1 MAGLQQERDTSGETY
16 SSGVG
21 AKSRIVFPVGFTLA
35 ALTASAATFAS
46 ISGVG
51 PLTPASPQMLALLGG
66 NLVLIAAL
74 ASVLVL
80 RLSRI
85 LRDRRNQR
93 AGAKLHARFATLF
106 SLAAALP
113 AIIVA
118 AFLGVI
124 LNRGVEAWFSDQVR
138 TVVDNSVG
146 VARSYV
152 REAAENLR
160 SEVLAMSADLNNA
173 APMLTG
179 DPKGYHEY
187 LTQQAIYRSF
197 AAAYVVDHKGAI
209 LAKAESPR
217 APPFE
222 SPDKQAMKDADQGD
236 VALTMIE
243 KADLIRAIYP
253 LQRYQGAYL
262 YVARYADAG
271 ILETLRRSEASVVAY
286 RQAEEQRGR
295 LQLQFFLSYLEI
307 ALLVLL
313 GSTWLGI
320 SAATGIAAPIGRL
333 AEAAERVSKGD
344 LSSRVD
350 PGAADDEVADLA
362 GAFNRM
368 TSELDAKQHDLLSAR
383 EEAEAR
389 SRFIETVLSGV
400 TAGVL
405 SVDSKGRITAANR
418 SAAQLLG
425 AAEGSM
431 PGQMIG
437 DVSPELAKFLFS
449 ALPRDGEAT
458 QGPVE
463 LAQGSQLITLDVRVA
478 RIPDSAYYVLTF
490 DDVTRLV
497 AAQRQS
503 VWKDVARRIAHEIKN
518 PLTPIQL
525 SAERLRR
532 KYLGE
537 ITSDRETFEQCTDT
551 IVRQVKDIGRMVD
564 EFSAYSRTPEPRIAP
579 ADIGE
584 VVRSAAF
591 SERLRHPDIK
601 LDIALPE
608 TPIVA
613 ECDDRLIAQAVV
625 NLLKNAAESIE
636 TRRARDGEPKEGRIL
651 LKVSSEASQV
661 EIAVIDNGVGFP
673 ALGRARLVEPYMTTR
688 EKGTGLGLAI
698 VKRVVED
705 HGGALVLEDA
715 PQPGPGAQVKILL
728 PMVQSN
734 ENALSQERV

>member
-1 MAGLQQERDTSGETY
+1 MQQKRDTSDAAY
-16 SSGVG
+16 SSGLG
-21 AKSRIVFPVGFTLA
+21 AKSRIVFPFGFTLA
-35 ALTASAATFAS
+35 ALTASAVTFAS

-51 PLTPASPQMLALLGG
+51 PLRAASPQMLALLGG
-66 NLVLIAAL
+66 NLILIAAL

-124 LNRGVEAWFSDQVR
+124 LNRGVEAWFSNQVR

-173 APMLTG
+173 APMLKT
-179 DPKGYHEY
+179 DPNGYQKY

-197 AAAYVVDHKGAI
+197 AAAYVVDGKGAI

-217 APPFE
+217 APAYDA
-222 SPDKQAMKDADQGD
+222 PDKQALKGANQGD

-243 KADLIRAIYP
+243 KADLIRALYR
-253 LQRYQGAYL
+253 LKDYNGAYI
-262 YVARYADAG
+262 YVARFADAG

-286 RQAEEQRGR
+286 REAEEQRGR

-333 AEAAERVSKGD
+333 AEAAERVTKGD
-344 LSSRVD
+344 LSARVD
-350 PGAADDEVADLA
+350 PGASDDEVAELA

-368 TSELDAKQHDLLSAR
+368 TGELDAKQQDLLSAR
-383 EEAEAR
+383 EEAETR

-405 SVDSKGRITAANR
+405 GVDSKGRITAANR

-425 AAEGSM
+425 ADETAL

-437 DVSPELAKFLFS
+437 DVSPELAKFLLS
-449 ALPRDGEAT
+449 ALPRDGDAT
-458 QGPVE
+458 QGQVE

-532 KYLGE
+532 KYLSE

-601 LDIALPE
+601 LDILLPE
-608 TPIVA
+608 APVVT

-636 TRRARDGEPKEGRIL
+636 TRRGRDGEPKEGRIS
-651 LKVSSEASQV
+651 LKVSREESQV
-661 EIAVIDNGVGFP
+661 EISVTDNGVGFP

-705 HGGALVLEDA
+705 HGGSLVLEDA
-715 PQPGPGAQVKILL
+715 PQPGPGAQVKIVL
-728 PMVQSN
+728 PLIRSN
-734 ENALSQERV
+734 EAALSEERV